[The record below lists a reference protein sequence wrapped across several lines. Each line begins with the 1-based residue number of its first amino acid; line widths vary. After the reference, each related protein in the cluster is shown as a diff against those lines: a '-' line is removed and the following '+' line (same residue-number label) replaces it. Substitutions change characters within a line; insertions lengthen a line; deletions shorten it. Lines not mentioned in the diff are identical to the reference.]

1 MNRDILMKGRVEVVD
16 TDELVSKP
24 VVAPKWGERACLA
37 CGKTESLKRC
47 GTCKLA
53 YFCNQECQRAAFK
66 THRDACNAAREKEKV
81 KKKESAS
88 VDELWATHE
97 SRMGMGKDKAMPALE
112 KPSAAQS
119 SLHPRFDPKEHELV
133 KQRKKGELLGV
144 LLRGG
149 DEYDVSPVML
159 SVEELKEYR
168 ARSEAAH
175 LVQAASKE
183 SVPLLAVIV
192 PGTTRRVNLAAER
205 IMTRPDI
212 GFPDGKYQLGVGDV
226 IVFRSDAK
234 DLTCGDVTFCFDFC
248 GFVISDYY
256 RKMER
261 LDAEKLHELWKS
273 DVKFKKHNFE

>member
-1 MNRDILMKGRVEVVD
+1 MKGRVEVVND
-16 TDELVSKP
+16 DDEIAKPVAASKP
-24 VVAPKWGERACLA
+24 AGERACLA

-53 YFCNQECQRAAFK
+53 YFCNQDCQRAALK
-66 THRDACNAAREKEKV
+66 THREACNAAREKEKAR
-81 KKKESAS
+81 KKDSAS
-88 VDELWATHE
+88 ADELWAKHE
-97 SRMGMGKDKAMPALE
+97 SRMGNDKAMPAME
-112 KPSAAQS
+112 KP
-119 SLHPRFDPKEHELV
+119 LHARFDPKEHELV
-133 KQRKKGELLGV
+133 KERKKGELLGV

-168 ARSEAAH
+168 ARAEVAH
-175 LVQAASKE
+175 LVQAASNE
-183 SVPLLAVIV
+183 SVPLLTVSV
-192 PGTTRRVNLAAER
+192 QGTTRRVNLAAER

-261 LDAEKLHELWKS
+261 LDEEQLHELWKS
-273 DVKFKKHNFE
+273 DMKFKKHVFE